1 MAEVIVAGGGAAG
14 MMAAVRAAEQNHRVT
29 LIEHN
34 EKLGKKV
41 YITGKGRCNLTNS
54 CDTEDIFSQFVSN
67 PRFLYSSIYTFD
79 NFRVMDF
86 FSEHGLKLKEERGG
100 RVFPESDHASDVIR
114 TLSRYLDKLGVQI
127 CLNTRLTDIRTEDG
141 SVTCVQ
147 TVSLPD
153 GKTNT
158 LKADAV
164 ILAGGGCSYPQTGSD
179 GNLFAV
185 CKKLG
190 HTVSPCR
197 PALVPLTV
205 EEDYIPQMMGLS
217 LKNVTLTIWHR
228 DRICYQEF
236 GEMLF
241 THFGVSG
248 PLVLSASSLIPEI
261 KQPLRAEIDLKPALD
276 EDKLDHRLQRIFAE
290 NPNKQF
296 KNLLSGLLP
305 AKMIPVIISLSKID
319 PEKKANAITREERTG
334 LLNLLKHFPF
344 TVTGTRGF
352 EEAIITRGGIHVKEV
367 DPSTMESKKIN
378 GLYFAGEMLDIDAL
392 TGGFN
397 LQAAWSTGYL
407 AGDSIR

>member
-1 MAEVIVAGGGAAG
+1 
-14 MMAAVRAAEQNHRVT
+14 
-29 LIEHN
+29 
-34 EKLGKKV
+34 
-41 YITGKGRCNLTNS
+41 
-54 CDTEDIFSQFVSN
+54 
-67 PRFLYSSIYTFD
+67 
-79 NFRVMDF
+79 
-86 FSEHGLKLKEERGG
+86 
-100 RVFPESDHASDVIR
+100 
-114 TLSRYLDKLGVQI
+114 
-127 CLNTRLTDIRTEDG
+127 
-141 SVTCVQ
+141 
-147 TVSLPD
+147 
-153 GKTNT
+153 
-158 LKADAV
+158 
-164 ILAGGGCSYPQTGSD
+164 
-179 GNLFAV
+179 
-185 CKKLG
+185 
-190 HTVSPCR
+190 
-197 PALVPLTV
+197 
-205 EEDYIPQMMGLS
+205 
-217 LKNVTLTIWHR
+217 
-228 DRICYQEF
+228 
-236 GEMLF
+236 MLF

-305 AKMIPVIISLSKID
+305 AKMIPVIISLNKID